1 MDVDRMSAGERFEAS
16 SENKMPACTDVQ
28 LKTDTSELDLCM
40 GMGIM
45 GMGIPIPMGFLWEW
59 E

>member
-28 LKTDTSELDLCM
+28 LKTDTSELEVCM
-40 GMGIM
+40 E
-45 GMGIPIPMGFLWEW
+45 MGIPIPMGFQWEW